1 MTEQTKKELTL
12 NQIAMIEIAFVFED
26 YDLEKIM
33 EHQRLYALGKSNVND
48 TVKDYVLSLSQ
59 RLRKEA
65 KGLLDCVTFE
75 EVDKRSLKMFRTHE
89 TLTKMSQLIWKEV
102 EITEEMKDE
111 MAKANAVFKPLYEAK
126 KQEVKEVLDFYR
138 SLD

>member
-12 NQIAMIEIAFVFED
+12 NQIAMIEIAFGFED
-26 YDLEKIM
+26 YDLEKIL
-33 EHQRLYALGKSNVND
+33 EHQRFYLISQSTASD
-48 TVKDYVLSLSQ
+48 TVRDYVHGLYQ

-75 EVDKRSLKMFRTHE
+75 EVYTRSSRMFKTHE
-89 TLTKMSQLIWKEV
+89 ALTEMSKLVWKEV
-102 EITEEMKDE
+102 EVTDELKEELV
-111 MAKANAVFKPLYEAK
+111 KADAIFKPLIEAK

-138 SLD
+138 NLD

>member
-12 NQIAMIEIAFVFED
+12 NQIAMIEIAFGFED

-33 EHQRLYALGKSNVND
+33 EHQHLYILSKSTASD
-48 TVKDYVLSLSQ
+48 TIKDYTISLYQ
-59 RLRKEA
+59 RLRKES

-75 EVDKRSLKMFRTHE
+75 EVYTRSSRMFKTHE
-89 TLTKMSQLIWKEV
+89 TLTKMSEIVMNEVRLTKE
-102 EITEEMKDE
+102 ESDE
-111 MAKANAVFKPLYEAK
+111 LLAANAIFKPLIEAK

>member
-12 NQIAMIEIAFVFED
+12 NQIAMIEIAFGFED
-26 YDLEKIM
+26 YTLENIL
-33 EHQRLYALGKSNVND
+33 EHQRLYLISQSTASD
-48 TVKDYVLSLSQ
+48 TVKDYVHGLYQ

-75 EVDKRSLKMFRTHE
+75 EVDKRSLKMFKTHKA
-89 TLTKMSQLIWKEV
+89 LTEMSQLIWKEV

-111 MAKANAVFKPLYEAK
+111 MAKASAVFKPLYEAK

-138 SLD
+138 NLD

>member
-12 NQIAMIEIAFVFED
+12 NQIAMIEIAFGFED
-26 YDLEKIM
+26 YDLEKIL
-33 EHQRLYALGKSNVND
+33 EYQRLYLISQSTASD
-48 TVKDYVLSLSQ
+48 TVKDYVHGLYQ

-75 EVDKRSLKMFRTHE
+75 EVYVRSSRMFKTHE
-89 TLTKMSQLIWKEV
+89 ALTEMSQLIWKEV

>member
-1 MTEQTKKELTL
+1 MTEQTKKELSL
-12 NQIAMIEIAFVFED
+12 NQINMIEIAFGFED

-33 EHQRLYALGKSNVND
+33 EYQRLYILSKSTASD
-48 TVKDYVLSLSQ
+48 TVKDYVISLYQ

-75 EVDKRSLKMFRTHE
+75 EVYINSFKMFKTHE
-89 TLTKMSQLIWKEV
+89 TLTKMSELILEEV
-102 EITEEMKDE
+102 ELTDELKDE
-111 MAKANAVFKPLYEAK
+111 IVKSNAVFKPLLEAK
-126 KQEVKEVLDFYR
+126 KQEVKEVVDFYR

>member
-12 NQIAMIEIAFVFED
+12 NQIAMIEIAFGFED
-26 YDLEKIM
+26 YDLEKIL
-33 EHQRLYALGKSNVND
+33 EHQRLYLISQSTASD
-48 TVKDYVLSLSQ
+48 TVKDYVHGLYQ

-75 EVDKRSLKMFRTHE
+75 EVYTRSSRMFKTHE
-89 TLTKMSQLIWKEV
+89 ALTEMSKLVWKEV
-102 EITEEMKDE
+102 EVTDELKEELV
-111 MAKANAVFKPLYEAK
+111 KADAIFKPLIKAK

-138 SLD
+138 NLD